1 MKPEDDDRSRELSEL
16 DAEIL
21 KEFPEG
27 SLFHAM
33 YSSPSGERKAFE
45 ETELLADEW
54 CTAHKTLVT
63 KLSNVLGCRLESPI
77 ELMGWDLHRKCLG
90 LVSEDF
96 GDAGIK
102 HIEDSER
109 VIAHVS
115 AALDSHLSLL
125 SEMKERVD
133 SIEVWNWFPKEAKD
147 PWTRLK
153 YFLSAEAQFVT
164 TARAALDGPTPLGV
178 EPGHDRVEM
187 FITSIWL
194 IREGMGRFRATLRRS
209 GDR

>member
-27 SLFHAM
+27 SFFHAL

-77 ELMGWDLHRKCLG
+77 ELMGWDLHRRCLD

-96 GDAGIK
+96 D
-102 HIEDSER
+102 DSER

-125 SEMKERVD
+125 SEMKERID

-178 EPGHDRVEM
+178 EPRHDRVEM

-194 IREGMGRFRATLRRS
+194 TIEGMRRFRATLDRS
-209 GDR
+209 GAR